1 MKAVLKFLL
10 ILLAIIVIAALCFY
24 FFVYNKP
31 HVDYS
36 KSDADIEI
44 KAEELFSEYVKNP
57 LAAAKKYNGK
67 VLMVSGTV
75 DAIEQAD
82 ELTIAVMILDEGFF
96 GPEGV
101 RFSLLE
107 NQVDLIDIGKPV
119 NLKGLCTGYT
129 EADVVLEHASIVAQ

>member
-1 MKAVLKFLL
+1 MKAILKILL

>member
-1 MKAVLKFLL
+1 MKTILKILL

-36 KSDADIEI
+36 KSDVEIEI
-44 KAEELFSEYVKNP
+44 KAEELFSDFVKNP
-57 LAAAKKYNGK
+57 LAAAKRYNGK

-75 DAIEQAD
+75 DAIEQAG
-82 ELTIAVMILDEGFF
+82 ELTIAVMIMDEGFF

-107 NQVDLIDIGKPV
+107 NQANLIEVGKYV

-129 EADVVLEHASIVAQ
+129 EADVVLEHVSVVAQ